1 MREPAVVADR
11 EPLCRKAPC
20 KKASSRVAVLPELI
34 EDATDVVVPASEAD
48 AKRPTEA
55 KPRSTSA
62 LASVAS
68 A

>member
-34 EDATDVVVPASEAD
+34 EGATDVVVPASEAD
-48 AKRPTEA
+48 A